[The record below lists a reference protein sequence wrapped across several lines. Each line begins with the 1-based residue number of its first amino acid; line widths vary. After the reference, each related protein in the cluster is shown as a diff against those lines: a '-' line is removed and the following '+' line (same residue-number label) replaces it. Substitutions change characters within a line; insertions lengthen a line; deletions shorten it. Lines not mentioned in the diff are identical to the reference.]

1 MPVTLVSTGVTFPDL
16 SIQGT
21 DANNILKI
29 PPAIGSTTA
38 NAGSFTNLTSNT
50 SPVLTNANFNNVV
63 VGGANTLSSGQRYFV
78 SAGTAAN
85 VTLPA
90 TPAVGSTVTI
100 GVDTGI
106 TGCWVL
112 RNGQN
117 IMKLAQDMNI
127 DIGNVSVTLEYVDA
141 TFGWRI
147 I

>member
-1 MPVTLVSTGVTFPDL
+1 MQTPPIIG
-16 SIQGT
+16 GT
-21 DANNILKI
+21 
-29 PPAIGSTTA
+29 SA
-38 NAGSFTNLTSNT
+38 NAGIFTTLTSTGSNIAGGN
-50 SPVLTNANFNNVV
+50 VLTGTNYNNVV
-63 VGGANTLSSGQRYFV
+63 VGGATTLSSGQRYFV
-78 SAGTAAN
+78 TAATAAN

-90 TPAVGSTVTI
+90 SPVVGSIVTI

>member
-1 MPVTLVSTGVTFPDL
+1 MTTALVTTGVSFPD
-16 SIQGT
+16 STVQT
-21 DANNILKI
+21 TAANFAA
-29 PPAIGSTTA
+29 PPAIGGTTA
-38 NAGSFTNLTSNT
+38 NAGAFTTLTAGGS
-50 SPVLTNANFNNVV
+50 SVLTQATYNNVV
-63 VGGANTLSSGQRYFV
+63 VGGAATLSSGQRYFV
-78 SAGTAAN
+78 TAATAAN

-90 TPAVGSTVTI
+90 SPAVGSIVTI